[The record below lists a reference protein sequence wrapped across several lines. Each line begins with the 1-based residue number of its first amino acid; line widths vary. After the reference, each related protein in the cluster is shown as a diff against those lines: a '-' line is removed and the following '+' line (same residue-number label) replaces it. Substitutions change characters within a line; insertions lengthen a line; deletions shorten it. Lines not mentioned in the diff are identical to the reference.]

1 MSTPPIQVRR
11 ATVDDLAKLVPLWR
25 EEGLPVQDLERRF
38 KEFQVAEEGGEIL
51 GAIGLQVSGQE
62 ARLHSEVFVHPEQAD
77 ALREKLWERVQI
89 LADNHGTVRVWTQL
103 TAPYWRQ
110 NVFAPAPAELI
121 EKLPPAFAGEA
132 HPWLFIQLR
141 SEAAAVSIDKEFAMF
156 REAERERTERMFR
169 QARVL
174 KMVAAVFAAGVLF
187 LVLFWALSFFRLRN
201 RIQK

>member
-11 ATVDDLAKLVPLWR
+11 ATVDDLAKLAPLWR

-38 KEFQVAEEGGEIL
+38 KEFQVAAEGGEVL
-51 GAIGLQVSGQE
+51 GAIGLQVSAQE
-62 ARLHSEVFVHPEQAD
+62 ARLHSEVFVHAEQAD
-77 ALREKLWERVQI
+77 ALREKLWERIQMLVN
-89 LADNHGTVRVWTQL
+89 NHGTVRVWTQL
-103 TAPYWRQ
+103 TTPYWRQ
-110 NVFAPAPAELI
+110 NVFGPAPAELL
-121 EKLPPAFAGEA
+121 EKLPAGFVGDS

-156 REAERERTERMFR
+156 REAERERTDRMLR